1 MMRRRKMRFI
11 KDPDATLDFNIDWS
25 DWLNGDYI
33 MIVTWT
39 VPTGLTK
46 ISQSRT
52 DTVATV
58 WLSGGTLGV
67 EYDVGCM
74 ITTSEGRRDERT
86 ISIKVTNR

>member
-1 MMRRRKMRFI
+1 MRFL

-33 MIVTWT
+33 MIVNWT

-46 ISQSRT
+46 ISQSHT
-52 DTVATV
+52 NTVATV
-58 WLSGGTLGV
+58 WLSGGTLKV
-67 EYDVGCM
+67 EYDVACM

-86 ISIKVTNR
+86 ISIKVTQR